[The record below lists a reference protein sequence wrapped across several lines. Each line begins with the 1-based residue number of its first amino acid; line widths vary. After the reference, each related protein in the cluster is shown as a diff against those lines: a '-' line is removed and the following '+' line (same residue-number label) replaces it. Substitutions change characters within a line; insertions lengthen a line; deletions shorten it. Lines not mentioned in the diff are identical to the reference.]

1 MDIILYSTHCMIC
14 EGVENLL
21 KLKNI
26 NYELIDDIQTVQDVA
41 TQNNIEN
48 VPFAEI
54 DGKIFETKELRQW
67 IQNH

>member
-1 MDIILYSTHCMIC
+1 MSIKLYSTHCMIC
-14 EGVENLL
+14 DMMESVL

-26 NYELIDDIQTVQDVA
+26 DYELIDDIDVVEDIA
-41 TQNNIEN
+41 RKNNIEN

>member
-1 MDIILYSTHCMIC
+1 MSIKLYSTHCMIC
-14 EGVENLL
+14 DMMESVL

-26 NYELIDDIQTVQDVA
+26 DYELIDDIDVVEDIA
-41 TQNNIEN
+41 RKNDIEN

-54 DGKIFETKELRQW
+54 EGKIYNIKEMKKW